1 MKKIAVIGAGN
12 MARVRT
18 RAILATGRAIISG
31 VAARTL
37 SSAQKFSEE
46 IGCKEYF
53 DDFRAVA
60 ETSPDAVL
68 VEVPH
73 SVQDEIVLWVL
84 NQGWHVLIGGCL
96 ASSLDLAEEIRRVSE
111 HKELIVETGY
121 EARYNAAWEAAKRLT
136 TDGSLGKTVAVRS
149 IALYD
154 CAPESWYYQQ
164 QASGGMLL
172 THMTYCFI
180 NPIRWILG
188 DPLCVSALANRIKH
202 TDAGMV
208 EEETC
213 VANLQ
218 FGNDVICSM
227 TASFIKP
234 GDVPGWSVLFL
245 GTNGAAEISPL
256 KNTVTTYRDSGRE
269 RKNFSSERD
278 AFDIQAEVFLKAIE
292 GLDECR
298 NTPGETV
305 GDIRVAEAIA
315 TSCRQRTTAWIRNK
329 STGDQQGAEGNAVNR
344 TP

>member
-1 MKKIAVIGAGN
+1 MMKRIAVIGAGS

-18 RAILATGRAIISG
+18 RAILATGKAIISG

-37 SSAQKFSEE
+37 SSAQKFGVE
-46 IGCKEYF
+46 IGCEEYF

-60 ETSPDAVL
+60 KTSPDAVL

-73 SVQDEIVLWVL
+73 GVQDEIVSWVL
-84 NQGWHVLIGGCL
+84 DQGWHVLIGGCL

-111 HKELIVETGY
+111 RKRLVVESGY
-121 EARYNAAWEAAKRLT
+121 QARYIAAWEAVKRLVA
-136 TDGSLGKTVAVRS
+136 DGSLGETVLVRS
-149 IALYD
+149 IALWNG
-154 CAPESWYYQQ
+154 APESWYYQQ
-164 QASGGMLL
+164 QASGGMPL

-188 DPLCVSALANRIKH
+188 DPLCVSALANRIRH
-202 TDAGMV
+202 TGAGMI

-245 GTNGAAEISPL
+245 GTNGAAKIFPL
-256 KNTVTTYRDSGRE
+256 KNTVTIYRDSGRE
-269 RKNFSSERD
+269 TRDFSSERD
-278 AFDIQAEVFLKAIE
+278 AFEIQAEVFLKAID

-298 NTPGETV
+298 NTPAETAGDV
-305 GDIRVAEAIA
+305 GVAEAIA
-315 TSCRQRTTAWIRNK
+315 ASGRQRATVWINRELADGQQNK
-329 STGDQQGAEGNAVNR
+329 DAGDA
-344 TP
+344 